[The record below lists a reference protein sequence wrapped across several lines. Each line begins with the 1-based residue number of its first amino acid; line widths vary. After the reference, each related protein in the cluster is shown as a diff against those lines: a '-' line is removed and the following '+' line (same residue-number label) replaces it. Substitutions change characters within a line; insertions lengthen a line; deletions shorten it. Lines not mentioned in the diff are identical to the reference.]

1 MRFRFFSLAVTIKS
15 QIYLRR
21 PEKTGKSGGNGVRKK
36 VSSHNENVID
46 KPKNALSK
54 AIGP

>member
-1 MRFRFFSLAVTIKS
+1 MRFRFFPLAVTIKS

-21 PEKTGKSGGNGVRKK
+21 PEKTGKSSGNGVRKK